1 MLSRLAPL
9 AKLTR
14 NPTLR
19 RCGIGFALFNA
30 AEYGEW
36 IAVLVY
42 AYNQGGAKA
51 SGILAA
57 AQLLPCV
64 VIAPLLA
71 TFADR
76 YQAGWVLVAGYAA
89 QAVGMGLLAIALLAH
104 APPAVVY
111 VFAILAAPAFNATR
125 PTMNVVLPAAV
136 HTPDEL
142 TAGNAALGWIESAGI
157 MVGPVVAAGVI
168 AIGGPGWVVAAFAV
182 AMLVATWVS
191 LPLTRS
197 LPPAEP
203 GDVGSPI
210 ADTVDGFRAL
220 KGERGTAV
228 LMGVLTSQSLYLGA
242 MDVLFVVLAINE
254 LGIGQSGVG
263 ILNATFGAGGL
274 VAVFVTVGLVG
285 RRRLAPPLVAAA
297 LIMGASV
304 ALIAVWPRVAITIPL
319 LLLAN
324 VGRSLFDVSGRT
336 LLQRTGTPAVLG
348 RIFGVIESVDMLG
361 LSLGSLVVPIL
372 IGLGGTKAAIVGV
385 GAIMPLV
392 TLVLLPAILRADARA
407 TVPIVQIGL
416 LRAMALF
423 RPLPPPQMEGVA
435 RMLEP
440 RQAAAGEVLIREGEA
455 GDLFYLVAD
464 GEVAVTTAAGFAT
477 TLRPWRRLRR
487 DRAAERHP
495 AHRHGD
501 GVQRRQ
507 PLHARPRGVPDGDH
521 RHGRRPRRGAD
532 VGLRAPGAADRD
544 LGSAIEALLLGDRAL
559 GGRDRLQPLVRDR
572 IAALYREPV
581 ATLCQ
586 PLLGPLDRRQLR
598 VQVVAPALVEL
609 VLVRVGGVV
618 GVVCGGLVVGG
629 DNGARRQR
637 LLDPSPLLSQ
647 QLACAIIVH
656 PVPLGRRSFGDRHSG
671 TVRPEPA
678 HGRR

>member
-1 MLSRLAPL
+1 VLSRLAPL

-104 APPAVVY
+104 GPPSVVY

-157 MVGPVVAAGVI
+157 MVGPIVAAGVI

-242 MDVLFVVLAINE
+242 MDVLFVVLALNE
-254 LGIGQSGVG
+254 LDIGQSGVG
-263 ILNATFGAGGL
+263 ILNAIFGAGGL
-274 VAVFVTVGLVG
+274 LAVFVTVGLVG

-297 LIMGASV
+297 LLMGASV

-361 LSLGSLVVPIL
+361 LSLGSLVVPIS
-372 IGLGGTKAAIVGV
+372 LGGTTAAIVGV

-440 RQAAAGEVLIREGEA
+440 RHAPAGEVLIREGEP

-464 GEVAVTTAAGFAT
+464 GEVAVTTTAGFAT
-477 TLRPWRRLRR
+477 TLGRGEGFGEIALLN
-487 DRAAERHP
+487 DT
-495 AHRHGD
+495 
-501 GVQRRQ
+501 
-507 PLHARPRGVPDGDH
+507 PRTATVTASSDASLYTL
-521 RHGRRPRRGAD
+521 GREEFLTAITGMAD
-532 VGLRAPGAADRD
+532 VHGAARTMA
-544 LGSAIEALLLGDRAL
+544 SE
-559 GGRDRLQPLVRDR
+559 RLAQQT
-572 IAALYREPV
+572 AEQ
-581 ATLCQ
+581 T
-586 PLLGPLDRRQLR
+586 
-598 VQVVAPALVEL
+598 
-609 VLVRVGGVV
+609 
-618 GVVCGGLVVGG
+618 
-629 DNGARRQR
+629 GA
-637 LLDPSPLLSQ
+637 
-647 QLACAIIVH
+647 
-656 PVPLGRRSFGDRHSG
+656 
-671 TVRPEPA
+671 
-678 HGRR
+678 

>member
-1 MLSRLAPL
+1 VLSRLAPL

-89 QAVGMGLLAIALLAH
+89 QAVGMGLLALALLAH

-168 AIGGPGWVVAAFAV
+168 AIGGPGWVVATFAV

-203 GDVGSPI
+203 GDAGSPI
-210 ADTVDGFRAL
+210 ADTIDGFRAL

-274 VAVFVTVGLVG
+274 IAVFVTVGLVG

-297 LIMGASV
+297 VIMGASV

-440 RQAAAGEVLIREGEA
+440 RRAVAGEVLIREGEP

-477 TLRPWRRLRR
+477 TLGRGEGFGEIALLN
-487 DRAAERHP
+487 DT
-495 AHRHGD
+495 
-501 GVQRRQ
+501 
-507 PLHARPRGVPDGDH
+507 PRTATVTASSDASLYTL
-521 RHGRRPRRGAD
+521 GREEFLTAITGMAD
-532 VGLRAPGAADRD
+532 VHGAARTMASER
-544 LGSAIEALLLGDRAL
+544 LAQHTAEQAGD
-559 GGRDRLQPLVRDR
+559 
-572 IAALYREPV
+572 
-581 ATLCQ
+581 
-586 PLLGPLDRRQLR
+586 
-598 VQVVAPALVEL
+598 
-609 VLVRVGGVV
+609 
-618 GVVCGGLVVGG
+618 
-629 DNGARRQR
+629 
-637 LLDPSPLLSQ
+637 
-647 QLACAIIVH
+647 
-656 PVPLGRRSFGDRHSG
+656 
-671 TVRPEPA
+671 
-678 HGRR
+678 

>member
-1 MLSRLAPL
+1 MSRLAPL

-51 SGILAA
+51 SGVLAA

-89 QAVGMGLLAIALLAH
+89 QAVGMGLLAIALLTH
-104 APPAVVY
+104 APPAAVY

-157 MVGPVVAAGVI
+157 MIGPIVAAGVI
-168 AIGGPGWVVAAFAV
+168 AIGGPGWVVAAFAA
-182 AMLVATWVS
+182 AMAVATWVS

-197 LPPAEP
+197 LPSAEP
-203 GDVGSPI
+203 GDAGSPI
-210 ADTVDGFRAL
+210 ADTIDGFRAL

-242 MDVLFVVLAINE
+242 MDVLFVVLALNE
-254 LGIGQSGVG
+254 LDIGQSGVG

-274 VAVFVTVGLVG
+274 LAVFVTVGLVG
-285 RRRLAPPLVAAA
+285 RRGRRPPPLGAAA
-297 LIMGASV
+297 VLTGASV

-416 LRAMALF
+416 LRSMALF
-423 RPLPPPQMEGVA
+423 RPLPPPQVEGAA
-435 RMLEP
+435 RMLDP
-440 RQAAAGEVLIREGEA
+440 RHAPAGDVLIREGEP

-464 GEVAVTTAAGFAT
+464 GDVAVTTAAGFAT
-477 TLRPWRRLRR
+477 RLGRGEGFGEIALLSDTPRTATVTASSDASLYTLGREQFLTVITGMADVHGAARTM
-487 DRAAERHP
+487 AAERLTGQT
-495 AHRHGD
+495 AG
-501 GVQRRQ
+501 
-507 PLHARPRGVPDGDH
+507 
-521 RHGRRPRRGAD
+521 
-532 VGLRAPGAADRD
+532 
-544 LGSAIEALLLGDRAL
+544 
-559 GGRDRLQPLVRDR
+559 
-572 IAALYREPV
+572 
-581 ATLCQ
+581 
-586 PLLGPLDRRQLR
+586 
-598 VQVVAPALVEL
+598 
-609 VLVRVGGVV
+609 
-618 GVVCGGLVVGG
+618 
-629 DNGARRQR
+629 
-637 LLDPSPLLSQ
+637 
-647 QLACAIIVH
+647 
-656 PVPLGRRSFGDRHSG
+656 
-671 TVRPEPA
+671 
-678 HGRR
+678 